1 MIINDGPMRGRRT
14 TSNVVHYLIW
24 LMFSK
29 GIDKEDRRTP
39 LGTRD
44 AGGDISFLIRKGQDR
59 LFSFSSSF
67 SHLTRLIRP
76 DSLRSL
82 PPLRSTR
89 NSSVVR
95 SGETFGGFFSPTTRE
110 ASVYTLCVLLVAEEG
125 REGDGEERERD
136 VWKR

>member
-1 MIINDGPMRGRRT
+1 MMGRCEEEEEDDVKRGALPNLA
-14 TSNVVHYLIW
+14 NV
-24 LMFSK
+24 FQ
-29 GIDKEDRRTP
+29 GNRQGGRTP

-110 ASVYTLCVLLVAEEG
+110 VSVYTLCVLLVAEEG